1 MASVLTPIEYA
12 INTALNQDAETKA
25 LLSQF
30 EGKQITIVLTD
41 INYTVTTRFNNSHIT
56 LTNVAADE
64 ASLTVSA
71 KTLTLIRVGQDP
83 DKLFSA
89 DVNIHGDVQFA
100 KQLQDVLEHF
110 EFDWEALLANYT
122 GDTLAYPIAHGLRQL
137 GAWLNNNHQST
148 QMTIAEYLKEEVRLL
163 PDKAEVNPFLN
174 QIDILRADSDRLE
187 AKIQRLEGLIK

>member
-41 INYTVTTRFNNSHIT
+41 VNYTVTTRFNNSNIT
-56 LTNVAADE
+56 LTNETTGEAA
-64 ASLTVSA
+64 LTVSA
-71 KTLTLIRVGQDP
+71 KTLTLISVGQDP

-89 DVNIHGDVQFA
+89 NVNIHGDVQFA

-137 GAWLNNNHQST
+137 GKWFKNNHHST

-187 AKIQRLEGLIK
+187 AKIQRLEGLNK